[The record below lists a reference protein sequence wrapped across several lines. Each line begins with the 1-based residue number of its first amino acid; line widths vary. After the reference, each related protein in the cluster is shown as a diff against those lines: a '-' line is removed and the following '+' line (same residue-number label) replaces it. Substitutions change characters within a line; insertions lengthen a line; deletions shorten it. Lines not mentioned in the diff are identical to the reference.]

1 MVPNCQNWEQKL
13 FKSVLKLDRGSSPR
27 PIVDFMTD
35 ADDGVNWIKIGDT
48 KKGELYINSTKEKIT
63 PEGAKKSRKVSK
75 GEIIVSNSMS
85 YGQPYILNIDGYIHD
100 GWFVI
105 RNYEKHFEKNYLLQ
119 FLGSE
124 LIQRQYKRLAA
135 GGVVSNISS
144 DLVYAVKATIPP
156 LPEQRKIAQ
165 ILSTWDRGIATTEK
179 LIDASKQQKKAL
191 MQQLLTGKKRLIDP
205 ETGKTFE
212 GEWSEFKLSDIA
224 NYTKGY
230 TYKSHEY
237 SEEPTEYGFLTLKSI
252 LRGGGYSKK
261 GIKYLNDK
269 VDNKFS
275 VKEGDV
281 VFAVTDLTR
290 NAEVVGAPII
300 VPNLPYENIF
310 ISMDLMQLEVS
321 SSFNKIFL
329 FYLLKLRE
337 NRNFMRARASG
348 STVLHLDIKGS
359 KKMPLKLP
367 SSIEEQQKIA
377 SVLTTADKEIEL
389 LEAKLAHFKQEK
401 KALMQQLLTGKR
413 RVKVAETEVA

>member
-1 MVPNCQNWEQKL
+1 MVPNYQNWEQKL

-191 MQQLLTGKKRLIDP
+191 MQQLLTGKKRLVNP
-205 ETGKTFE
+205 ETGKAFE
-212 GEWSEFKLSDIA
+212 GEWEVHTFEDYFDIGSSKRVLQSEWKDEGVPFYRTRELVSLAKREA
-224 NYTKGY
+224 FR
-230 TYKSHEY
+230 
-237 SEEPTEYGFLTLKSI
+237 SE
-252 LRGGGYSKK
+252 
-261 GIKYLNDK
+261 
-269 VDNKFS
+269 
-275 VKEGDV
+275 
-281 VFAVTDLTR
+281 
-290 NAEVVGAPII
+290 
-300 VPNLPYENIF
+300 IF
-310 ISMDLMQLEVS
+310 ISKELFDSLKEKYGTPTKGDLLVS
-321 SSFNKIFL
+321 GVGTLGI
-329 FYLLKLRE
+329 FYLVGTDDKFYFKDGNVLWFKNLG
-337 NRNFMRARASG
+337 NIDSKFFDYCIHSDFVKNQILNQATIT
-348 STVLHLDIKGS
+348 TVGTYTITNA
-359 KKMPLKLP
+359 KKTK
-367 SSIEEQQKIA
+367 
-377 SVLTTADKEIEL
+377 
-389 LEAKLAHFKQEK
+389 F
-401 KALMQQLLTGKR
+401 R
-413 RVKVAETEVA
+413 

>member
-179 LIDASKQQKKAL
+179 LIEASKQQKKAL

-205 ETGKTFE
+205 ETGKAFE
-212 GEWSEFKLSDIA
+212 GEWEEVKLDSILKEFINGNAFSA
-224 NYTKGY
+224 SS
-230 TYKSHEY
+230 YKSSGIPIVTMGNIGLDGSFNERANKANFWDEKDELSKYIIRKGDLLIAMTDVTPDKNLIGRMTIVDVDKTFYLNQRVGLLRLIPNISSTFIRYLSNELGWRKY
-237 SEEPTEYGFLTLKSI
+237 SIAVSASGVQANMSTKDI
-252 LRGGGYSKK
+252 KK
-261 GIKYLNDK
+261 GVMAL
-269 VDNKFS
+269 
-275 VKEGDV
+275 
-281 VFAVTDLTR
+281 
-290 NAEVVGAPII
+290 
-300 VPNLPYENIF
+300 PNF
-310 ISMDLMQLEVS
+310 
-321 SSFNKIFL
+321 K
-329 FYLLKLRE
+329 
-337 NRNFMRARASG
+337 
-348 STVLHLDIKGS
+348 
-359 KKMPLKLP
+359 
-367 SSIEEQQKIA
+367 EQQKIA
-377 SVLTTADKEIEL
+377 SVLTAADKEIEL

-413 RVKVAETEVA
+413 RVSLSS

>member
-156 LPEQRKIAQ
+156 LPEQRKIAK
-165 ILSTWDRGIATTEK
+165 ILSTWDKAISTTEK
-179 LIDASKQQKKAL
+179 LIDASLQQKKAL
-191 MQQLLTGKKRLIDP
+191 MQQLLTGKKRLGQKDSSISYKK
-205 ETGKTFE
+205 TKYGKIPSDWDYPAIKEISKQITKKNTESQDLPVLSCSKHDGFVDSLKYFKKKVYSDDTSGYRIIPRHCFGFPSNHIEE
-212 GEWSEFKLSDIA
+212 GSIGLQDI
-224 NYTKGY
+224 Y
-230 TYKSHEY
+230 EQ
-237 SEEPTEYGFLTLKSI
+237 
-252 LRGGGYSKK
+252 
-261 GIKYLNDK
+261 GIVSPIY
-269 VDNKFS
+269 
-275 VKEGDV
+275 V
-281 VFAVTDLTR
+281 VFSCDKKRVNNLFLYAMLKTEHYRQIFCAAT
-290 NAEVVGAPII
+290 NASVDRRGSLRWKEFSGIH
-300 VPNLPYENIF
+300 VP
-310 ISMDLMQLEVS
+310 
-321 SSFNKIFL
+321 
-329 FYLLKLRE
+329 
-337 NRNFMRARASG
+337 
-348 STVLHLDIKGS
+348 
-359 KKMPLKLP
+359 LP
-367 SSIEEQQKIA
+367 SLEEQQKIA
-377 SVLTTADKEIEL
+377 SVLTAADKEIEL
-389 LEAKLAHFKQEK
+389 LQAKLAHLKDEK

-413 RVKVAETEVA
+413 RVKVDENVAA